1 MWYVKTHLTS
11 IDKHIPYARQ
21 VGRMKMHENRVY
33 SPEDTQSYM
42 ISKAKHGGVHGKI
55 GSERNI
61 W

>member
-1 MWYVKTHLTS
+1 M
-11 IDKHIPYARQ
+11 DKHIPYARKE
-21 VGRMKMHENRVY
+21 GRGKLYEDRLY

-42 ISKAKHGGVHGKI
+42 ISKAKHGCVHCKI